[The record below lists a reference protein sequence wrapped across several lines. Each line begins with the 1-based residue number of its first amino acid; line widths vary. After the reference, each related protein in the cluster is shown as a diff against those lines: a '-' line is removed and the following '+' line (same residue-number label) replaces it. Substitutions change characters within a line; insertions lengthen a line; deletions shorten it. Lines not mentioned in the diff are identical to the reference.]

1 MKHPSIQALKHSLIP
16 TFLLLFFTVLSFN
29 AFAQDEP
36 QAAASQQS
44 EKQYNSDIHSFIL
57 HRLDQEAKQREKM
70 MNKAIQHY
78 LINLPNAEKLYD
90 ETFVRI
96 NSSVEEDTTEE
107 GNPEIN
113 YVYNIAYNCH
123 HFDGTEDDYPSAAY
137 LWNSSNS
144 CRAICNITRMMINDQ
159 LSDLFSAGSKITITV
174 TSTTDAAEI
183 THIAYHGEYG
193 DFRYMPVVYNDEH
206 IRLSVNQKEGITTN
220 AQLAYV
226 RAQSVRDFLDNNVSL
241 IQNGNTE
248 YFFNTR
254 CFDMTGP
261 HYRRSQIQI
270 VVHGAFDAQARQMEA
285 RLRDDQ
291 YVDFNIPSTEENSNS
306 KTYALIIADEEY
318 TAPLP
323 NCDFASNDGEVL
335 SEYFVRTLGL
345 PARHVKVL
353 HNAGRQ
359 EIKDNGIRWLKDI
372 ITAQKG
378 DVHIILYYAG
388 HGISNAKNSPYLLPS
403 GVDVSKIRAFRSKTG
418 LLPENIILKGKDAEK
433 ILKQCISFDTLT
445 GWFNRVDALS
455 YTFIIDASFNG
466 IQRSGQQFFN
476 IKKESKRYRAPRV
489 RSDIVIFMAADADK
503 TAYSFIDQHHGFFTY
518 YILKELKFT
527 RGEAT
532 FNELF
537 NNVKKNQAYESSLQ
551 GKLQEPSI
559 IIGGKLGDTWGN
571 RTFIN
576 N

>member
-1 MKHPSIQALKHSLIP
+1 MKYASTQAIKRRGILMAL
-16 TFLLLFFTVLSFN
+16 VMMLSFSS
-29 AFAQDEP
+29 FAQAPVADSLSTE
-36 QAAASQQS
+36 S
-44 EKQYNSDIHSFIL
+44 ESRYNNDIHSFIL
-57 HRLDQEAKQREKM
+57 HRLGQEVKQREKM
-70 MNKAIQHY
+70 MNKTVQHY

-96 NSSVEEDTTEE
+96 NSSVQEDTTED
-107 GNPEIN
+107 GRPEIN
-113 YVYNIAYNCH
+113 YVYEIAYNCH
-123 HFDGTEDDYPSAAY
+123 HFEGTEDDYPSAAY

-144 CRAICNITRMMINDQ
+144 CRAICNITRNMIQDN
-159 LSDLFSAGSKITITV
+159 LSDIFAAGTRIEVTI

-183 THIAYHGEYG
+183 SHIPYRGEYG
-193 DFRYMPVVYNDEH
+193 DYRYMPAVYNEENVR
-206 IRLSVNQKEGITTN
+206 ISVNQKEGITTN

-226 RAQSVRDFLDNNVSL
+226 RAQSVRDYLDNNVSA
-241 IQNGNTE
+241 IKNGNTE
-248 YFFNTR
+248 YFFTTK

-261 HYRRSQIQI
+261 HYRRSSLRI

-285 RLRDDQ
+285 RLQDDE
-291 YVDFNIPSTEENSNS
+291 YVDFNIPSIEENSNS

-388 HGISNAKNSPYLLPS
+388 HGVSNEKFGPYLVPS
-403 GVDVSKIRAFRSKTG
+403 GVDVSKVRAFRSKTG
-418 LLPENIILKGKDAEK
+418 NLPENINLKKKDAEK
-433 ILKQCISFDTLT
+433 ILSQCISFDTLT
-445 GWFNRVDALS
+445 GWFNRVEALS
-455 YTFIIDASFNG
+455 YTFIIDAGFDG
-466 IQRSGQQFFN
+466 IQRNGKPFFT
-476 IKKESKRYRAPRV
+476 IKKETKKARLPRV
-489 RSDIVIFMAADADK
+489 RSDIVIFMAANPDK

-518 YILKELKFT
+518 YILKELKYT

-532 FNELF
+532 FQELF
-537 NNVKKNQAYESSLQ
+537 ENVTKNQAYESSLQ
-551 GKLQEPSI
+551 GKLQEPVMV
-559 IIGGKLGDTWGN
+559 IGGKLGENWGN

>member
-1 MKHPSIQALKHSLIP
+1 MKYASTQAIKRRGILMAL
-16 TFLLLFFTVLSFN
+16 VMMLSFSS
-29 AFAQDEP
+29 FAQAPVADSLSTE
-36 QAAASQQS
+36 S
-44 EKQYNSDIHSFIL
+44 ESRYNNDIHSFIL
-57 HRLDQEAKQREKM
+57 HRLGQEVKQREKM
-70 MNKAIQHY
+70 MNKTVQHY

-96 NSSVEEDTTEE
+96 NSSVQEDTTED
-107 GNPEIN
+107 GRPEIN
-113 YVYNIAYNCH
+113 YVYEIAYNCH
-123 HFDGTEDDYPSAAY
+123 HFEGTEDDYPSAAY

-144 CRAICNITRMMINDQ
+144 CRAICNITRNMIQDN
-159 LSDLFSAGSKITITV
+159 LSDIFAAGTRIEVTI

-183 THIAYHGEYG
+183 SHIAYRGEYG
-193 DFRYMPVVYNDEH
+193 DFRYMPAIYNEENVR
-206 IRLSVNQKEGITTN
+206 ISVNQKEGITTN

-226 RAQSVRDFLDNNVSL
+226 RAQSVRDYLDNNVSA
-241 IQNGNTE
+241 IKNGNTE
-248 YFFNTR
+248 YFFTTK

-261 HYRRSQIQI
+261 HYRRSSLRI

-285 RLRDDQ
+285 RLQDDE
-291 YVDFNIPSTEENSNS
+291 YVDFNIPSIEENSNS

-388 HGISNAKNSPYLLPS
+388 HGVSNAKFGPYLVPS

-418 LLPENIILKGKDAEK
+418 NLPDNINLKKKDAEK
-433 ILKQCISFDTLT
+433 ILSQCISFDTLT

-455 YTFIIDASFNG
+455 YTFIIDAGFDG
-466 IQRSGQQFFN
+466 IQRSGKPFFT
-476 IKKESKRYRAPRV
+476 IKKETKKARLPRV
-489 RSDIVIFMAADADK
+489 RSDIVIFMAANPDK

-518 YILKELKFT
+518 YILKELKYT

-532 FNELF
+532 FQELF
-537 NNVKKNQAYESSLQ
+537 ENVTKNQAYESSLQ
-551 GKLQEPSI
+551 GKLQEPVMV
-559 IIGGKLGDTWGN
+559 IGGKLGENWGN

>member
-1 MKHPSIQALKHSLIP
+1 MKYASTQAITRRGILMAL
-16 TFLLLFFTVLSFN
+16 VMMLSFST
-29 AFAQDEP
+29 FAQVPVADSLSTE
-36 QAAASQQS
+36 S
-44 EKQYNSDIHSFIL
+44 ESRYNNDIHSFIL
-57 HRLDQEAKQREKM
+57 HRLGQEVKQREKM
-70 MNKAIQHY
+70 MNKSVQHY

-96 NSSVEEDTTEE
+96 NSSVQEDTTED
-107 GNPEIN
+107 GRNEIN
-113 YVYNIAYNCH
+113 YVYEIAYNCH
-123 HFDGTEDDYPSAAY
+123 HFEGTEDDYPSAAY
-137 LWNSSNS
+137 LWNTSNS
-144 CRAICNITRMMINDQ
+144 CRAICNITRNMIQDN
-159 LSDLFSAGSKITITV
+159 LSDIFAAGTRIEVTI

-183 THIAYHGEYG
+183 SHIAYRGEYG
-193 DFRYMPVVYNDEH
+193 DFRYMPAIYNEENVR
-206 IRLSVNQKEGITTN
+206 ISVNQKEGITTN
-220 AQLAYV
+220 AQLAYI
-226 RAQSVRDFLDNNVSL
+226 RAQSVRDYLDNSVNA
-241 IQNGNTE
+241 IKNGNTE
-248 YFFNTR
+248 YFYTTK

-261 HYRRSQIQI
+261 HYRRSSLRI

-285 RLRDDQ
+285 RLQDDE
-291 YVDFNIPSTEENSNS
+291 YVDFNIPSIEENSNS

-388 HGISNAKNSPYLLPS
+388 HGVSNEKFGPYLVPS
-403 GVDVSKIRAFRSKTG
+403 GVDVSKVRAFRSKTG
-418 LLPENIILKGKDAEK
+418 NLPENINLKKKDAEK
-433 ILKQCISFDTLT
+433 ILSQCISFDTLT
-445 GWFNRVDALS
+445 GWFNRVEALS
-455 YTFIIDASFNG
+455 YTFIIDAGFDG
-466 IQRSGQQFFN
+466 IQRSGKPFFN
-476 IKKESKRYRAPRV
+476 IKKETKKARLPRV
-489 RSDIVIFMAADADK
+489 RSDIVIFMAANPDK

-518 YILKELKFT
+518 YILKELKYT

-532 FNELF
+532 FQELF
-537 NNVKKNQAYESSLQ
+537 ENVTKNQAYESSLQ
-551 GKLQEPSI
+551 GKLQEPVMV
-559 IIGGKLGDTWGN
+559 IGGKLGENWGN